1 MRILFV
7 DQQPRTEK
15 SQQPYDIA
23 AIEALLNSYASPGTK
38 VEIGFPDDYAGSQL
52 MNTIGGQSA
61 LNGLHHMMET
71 PSIIRKIFWA
81 AQNGYD
87 AVISS
92 NTFDPGVDGGR
103 LAVDIPV
110 IGLCRT
116 AMHAAL
122 TLADRVG
129 ITVPLAPHVPY
140 TWRIMRTLGLD
151 RFVSD
156 IRPIGIYGADISQRR
171 QEIFDKTVGIMR
183 DLVKETRAEIIM
195 PLGGAIIPYV
205 VDPKDL
211 AAAAG
216 VQVLNTK
223 AIGIRFAEMCV
234 AFRMAQST
242 LTYPHAK
249 LAYEDFVRNSA

>member
-7 DQQPRTEK
+7 DQQPRTDK
-15 SQQPYDIA
+15 SVQPYDVA
-23 AIEALLNSYASPGTK
+23 AITKLLNSYASPGTT
-38 VEIGFPDDYAGSQL
+38 VEIGFPDDYVGSQV
-52 MNTIGGQSA
+52 MNTIGGQSK

-71 PSIIRKIFWA
+71 PSIVRKIFWA
-81 AQNGYD
+81 AENGYD

-103 LAVDIPV
+103 LAVEIPV
-110 IGLCRT
+110 IGLLR
-116 AMHAAL
+116 ASMHAAL
-122 TLADRVG
+122 TLSDRVG

-140 TWRIMRTLGLD
+140 TWRILRTLGLD
-151 RFVSD
+151 GFVSD
-156 IRPIGIYGADISQRR
+156 IRPIEIYGADIAQRG
-171 QEIFDKTVGIMR
+171 QEIYDTTVRIMR
-183 DLVKETRAEIIM
+183 GLVEGTRAEIIM

-211 AAAAG
+211 AKAVG

-234 AFRMAQST
+234 ALKMTQSA
-242 LTYPHAK
+242 LTYPRAK
-249 LAYEDFVRNSA
+249 LSYKDFES

>member
-15 SQQPYDIA
+15 SVQPYDIA
-23 AIEALLNSYASPGTK
+23 KIEALLNSYASPGTK

-52 MNTIGGQSA
+52 MNTIGAQSK

-71 PSIIRKIFWA
+71 PSIVRKIFWA
-81 AQNGYD
+81 AENGYD

-103 LAVDIPV
+103 LAVNIPV
-110 IGLCRT
+110 IGLHRT

-140 TWRIMRTLGLD
+140 TWRLMRAIGLD

-156 IRPIGIYGADISQRR
+156 IRPIGIYGADISQRGT
-171 QEIFDKTVGIMR
+171 EIYDTTVKVMR
-183 DLVKETRAEIIM
+183 GLLDETRAEILL

-205 VDPKDL
+205 VDPRDL
-211 AAAAG
+211 AKAVGA
-216 VQVLNTK
+216 QVLNTK

-234 AFRMAQST
+234 ACGMTQSAI
-242 LTYPHAK
+242 TYPKAK
-249 LAYEDFVRNSA
+249 LSYGDFVQGG

>member
-7 DQQPRTEK
+7 DQQPRTET
-15 SQQPYDIA
+15 SVQPYDIA
-23 AIEALLNSYASPGTK
+23 AIEKLLNSYASPGTT
-38 VEIGFPDDYAGSQL
+38 VTIGFPDDYSGSQL
-52 MNTIGGQSA
+52 MNTIGGQSK

-71 PSIIRKIFWA
+71 PSIVRKIFWA
-81 AQNGYD
+81 AENGYD

-103 LAVDIPV
+103 LAVNIPV
-110 IGLCRT
+110 IGLNR
-116 AMHAAL
+116 ASMHAAL

-129 ITVPLAPHVPY
+129 ITVPLDTHVPY
-140 TWRIMRTLGLD
+140 TWRIMRTIGLD

-156 IRPIGIYGADISQRR
+156 IRPIGIYGADISQRGK
-171 QEIFDKTVGIMR
+171 EIYDTTVKVMR
-183 DLVKETRAEIIM
+183 GLIAETRAEIIM

-211 AAAAG
+211 AKAVG

-234 AFRMAQST
+234 ACGMTQSAI
-242 LTYPHAK
+242 TYPKAK
-249 LAYEDFVRNSA
+249 LSYQDFVQGG

>member
-15 SQQPYDIA
+15 SVQPYDVA
-23 AIEALLNSYASPGTK
+23 AITKLLNSYASPGTE
-38 VEIGFPDDYAGSQL
+38 VEIGFPDDFAGSQL
-52 MNTIGGQSA
+52 MLTIGAQSA

-71 PSIIRKIFWA
+71 PAIVRKIFWA
-81 AQNGYD
+81 AENGYD

-103 LAVDIPV
+103 LAVAIPV
-110 IGLCRT
+110 IGLCRCS
-116 AMHAAL
+116 MHTAL

-140 TWRIMRTLGLD
+140 TWRILRTLGLD
-151 RFVSD
+151 HFVSD
-156 IRPIGIYGADISQRR
+156 IRPIGIYGSDIAQRG
-171 QEIFDKTVGIMR
+171 QEIFDTTVRVMR
-183 DLVKETRAEIIM
+183 ALVAETRAEIIM

-211 AAAAG
+211 AAATG

-234 AFRMAQST
+234 ALKLSQSA
-242 LTYPHAK
+242 LTYPRAK
-249 LAYEDFVRNSA
+249 LSYQDFGGGGT

>member
-7 DQQPRTEK
+7 DQQPRTDK
-15 SQQPYDIA
+15 SVQPYDVA
-23 AIEALLNSYASPGTK
+23 AITKLLNSYASPGTT
-38 VEIGFPDDYAGSQL
+38 VEIGFPDDYPGSQV
-52 MNTIGGQSA
+52 MNTIGGQSK

-71 PSIIRKIFWA
+71 PSIVRKIFWA
-81 AQNGYD
+81 AENGYD

-103 LAVDIPV
+103 LAVEIPV
-110 IGLCRT
+110 IGLLR
-116 AMHAAL
+116 ASMHAAL

-140 TWRIMRTLGLD
+140 TWRILRTLGLD
-151 RFVSD
+151 GFVSD
-156 IRPIGIYGADISQRR
+156 IRPIEIYGADIAQRG
-171 QEIFDKTVGIMR
+171 QEIYDTTVRIMQE
-183 DLVKETRAEIIM
+183 LVAQTRAEIIM

-205 VDPKDL
+205 VDPKNL
-211 AAAAG
+211 AAATG

-234 AFRMAQST
+234 ALKMTQSA
-242 LTYPHAK
+242 LTYPRAK
-249 LAYEDFVRNSA
+249 LTYKDFVS

>member
-7 DQQPRTEK
+7 DQQPRTET
-15 SQQPYDIA
+15 SVQPYDIA
-23 AIEALLNSYASPGTK
+23 AIEKLLNSYASPATK
-38 VEIGFPDDYAGSQL
+38 IEIGFPDDYAGSQL
-52 MNTIGGQSA
+52 MNTIGGQSK

-71 PSIIRKIFWA
+71 PSIVRKIFWA
-81 AQNGYD
+81 AENGYD

-103 LAVDIPV
+103 LAVNIPV
-110 IGLCRT
+110 IGLCR
-116 AMHAAL
+116 ASLHAAL

-129 ITVPLAPHVPY
+129 ITVPLDTHVPY
-140 TWRIMRTLGLD
+140 TWRIVRTLGLD

-156 IRPIGIYGADISQRR
+156 IRPIGIYGADISQRGR
-171 QEIFDKTVGIMR
+171 EIYDHTVKVMR
-183 DLVKETRAEIIM
+183 GLIAETRAEIIM

-205 VDPKDL
+205 VDPNDL
-211 AAAAG
+211 AKAVG

-234 AFRMAQST
+234 TFGMSQSA
-242 LTYPHAK
+242 LTYPKAK
-249 LAYEDFVRNSA
+249 LSYADFVTASS

>member
-15 SQQPYDIA
+15 SVQPYDIA
-23 AIEALLNSYASPGTK
+23 KIEALLNSYASPGTK

-52 MNTIGGQSA
+52 MNTIGAQSK

-71 PSIIRKIFWA
+71 PSIVRKIFWA
-81 AQNGYD
+81 AENGYD
-87 AVISS
+87 AVVSS

-103 LAVDIPV
+103 LAVNIPV
-110 IGLCRT
+110 IGLHRS
-116 AMHAAL
+116 AMHVAL

-140 TWRIMRTLGLD
+140 TWRLMRTIGLD
-151 RFVSD
+151 RFISD
-156 IRPIGIYGADISQRR
+156 IRPIGIYGADISQRGT
-171 QEIFDKTVGIMR
+171 EIYDTTVKVMR
-183 DLVKETRAEIIM
+183 GLLDETRAEILL

-211 AAAAG
+211 AKAVGA
-216 VQVLNTK
+216 QVLNTK

-234 AFRMAQST
+234 ACGMTQSAI
-242 LTYPHAK
+242 TYPKAK
-249 LAYEDFVRNSA
+249 LSYGDFVQGG

>member
-15 SQQPYDIA
+15 SVQPYDIA
-23 AIEALLNSYASPGTK
+23 AIETLLNSYASPGTTI
-38 VEIGFPDDYAGSQL
+38 EIGFPDDYAGSQL
-52 MNTIGGQSA
+52 MNTIGGQSK

-71 PSIIRKIFWA
+71 PSIVRKIFWA
-81 AQNGYD
+81 AENGYD

-103 LAVDIPV
+103 LAVNIPV
-110 IGLCRT
+110 IGLQRT

-140 TWRIMRTLGLD
+140 TWRLLRTIGLD

-156 IRPIGIYGADISQRR
+156 IRPIGIYGADISQRAT
-171 QEIFDKTVGIMR
+171 EIFDTTVKVMR
-183 DLVKETRAEIIM
+183 GLVAETRAEILL

-211 AAAAG
+211 AQAVG

-234 AFRMAQST
+234 ACCMTQSAI
-242 LTYPHAK
+242 TYPKAK
-249 LAYEDFVRNSA
+249 LSYDDLVQGG

>member
-15 SQQPYDIA
+15 SVQPYDIA
-23 AIEALLNSYASPGTK
+23 QIEALLNSYASPGTK

-52 MNTIGGQSA
+52 MNTIGGQSK

-71 PSIIRKIFWA
+71 PSIVRKIFWA
-81 AQNGYD
+81 AENGYD

-103 LAVDIPV
+103 LAVNIPV
-110 IGLCRT
+110 IGLHRT

-140 TWRIMRTLGLD
+140 TWRLMRTIGLD
-151 RFVSD
+151 RFISD
-156 IRPIGIYGADISQRR
+156 IRPIGIYGADISQRG
-171 QEIFDKTVGIMR
+171 QEIFDTTVKVMR
-183 DLVKETRAEIIM
+183 GLLDETRAEILL

-211 AAAAG
+211 AKAVGA
-216 VQVLNTK
+216 QVLNTK
-223 AIGIRFAEMCV
+223 AIGIRFAETCV
-234 AFRMAQST
+234 ACGMTQSAI
-242 LTYPHAK
+242 TYPKAK
-249 LAYEDFVRNSA
+249 LSYEDFVQGG

>member
-7 DQQPRTEK
+7 DQAPRTEK
-15 SQQPYDIA
+15 SQPPYDVA
-23 AIEALLNSYASPGTK
+23 AIEKLLNSYASPGTR
-38 VEIGFPDDYAGSQL
+38 VEIGFPDDFEGSQVFQ
-52 MNTIGGQSA
+52 TIGNQSF

-71 PSIIRKIFWA
+71 PAIVRKIFWA
-81 AQNGYD
+81 AENGYD
-87 AVISS
+87 AAISS

-103 LAVDIPV
+103 LAVKIPV

-129 ITVPLAPHVPY
+129 ITVPLIPHVPY
-140 TWRIMRTLGLD
+140 TWRILRTLGLD
-151 RFVSD
+151 RQVSD
-156 IRPIGIYGADISQRR
+156 IRPIGIYGADISRR
-171 QEIFDKTVGIMR
+171 RDEIFEKTTSIMR
-183 DLVKETRAEIIM
+183 ALVAETRAEIVV

-234 AFRMAQST
+234 AFKLTQSA
-242 LTYPHAK
+242 LTYPRAQ
-249 LAYEDFVRNSA
+249 LSAADFTA